1 MRAVVFEEPG
11 RVRVGE
17 VPEPRVEA
25 PTDAVVRVTAASIC
39 GSDLHFLHG
48 KAPLLPGD
56 TMGHEAV
63 GVVEEVGPEV
73 RRFRPGDRAVVSFV
87 IACGRCWFCRH
98 GQSGLCE
105 DFRSL
110 GTGPFGGGLG
120 GAQAELV
127 RVPEADVNLLPVPEG
142 LEDERAIFVG
152 DALTTG
158 LYGAALAGVER
169 GQTVAVVG
177 AGPVGFFAA
186 QAARLLEPEAVVVLD
201 LRPDR
206 LALAEKV
213 GAVAVNVTE
222 RHPQTALAELTGG
235 RGADAVVEAVG
246 SPQAFETALDV
257 VRRGGTVSVVGM
269 YSVEQL
275 QVPLGV
281 YWARAVRVLFAGVC
295 PVHAWWE
302 GALEAV
308 RAGRIDP
315 LPVISHTLSLDEA
328 PLGYRLFDAR
338 EATKVV
344 LKP

>member
-25 PTDAVVRVTAASIC
+25 PTDAVVRVTTASIC
-39 GSDLHFLHG
+39 GSDLHFFHG

-63 GVVEEVGPEV
+63 GVVEEVGLEV
-73 RRFRPGDRAVVSFV
+73 RRFRSGDRVVVSFV

-98 GQSGLCE
+98 GQTGLCE
-105 DFRSL
+105 DVRSL
-110 GTGPFGGGLG
+110 GAGPFGGGLG

-127 RVPEADVNLLPVPEG
+127 RVPEADVNLLRVPEG

-158 LYGAALAGVER
+158 LYGTALAGVER

-186 QAARLLEPEAVVVLD
+186 QAARLVEPDAVVVLD

-206 LALAEKV
+206 LALAQKV
-213 GAVAVNVTE
+213 GAVVVNVTE

-246 SPQAFETALDV
+246 SPEAFETALDV

-269 YSVEQL
+269 YSVER
-275 QVPLGV
+275 VEVALGV
-281 YWARAVRVLFAGVC
+281 YWARAVRVLFAGIC

-302 GALEAV
+302 RALEAV
-308 RAGRIDP
+308 REGRIDP
-315 LPVISHTLSLDEA
+315 LPVISHTLPLDEA